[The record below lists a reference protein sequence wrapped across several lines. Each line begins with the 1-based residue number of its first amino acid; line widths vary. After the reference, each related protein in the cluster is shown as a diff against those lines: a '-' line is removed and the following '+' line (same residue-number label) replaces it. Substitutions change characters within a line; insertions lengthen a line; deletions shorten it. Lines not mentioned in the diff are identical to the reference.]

1 MGSYED
7 IEKMEYNL
15 ILDYY
20 RNHVAC
26 DKVIIG
32 ISGGLGEESAYIDMI
47 QSYLLG
53 VPQQGIWEYQTSEI
67 TKEKSY
73 VNVTNVDKK
82 GENERI
88 YYYSSVDGYPAG
100 TKEYIKHLFVSK
112 LLGWMTYSRLF
123 LHLREEKALCYDI
136 STSILA
142 YKDRGLL
149 ILNGSCRNKDSDYI
163 QKYFEQEYQS
173 IVQWHLSDEEF
184 SITQDKLI
192 TDTYFQMETTDLEI
206 AQLNYRYLM
215 TGKLWTQEDIM
226 KEFAGITKDSLLS
239 LSKDTYNFKHFT
251 HY

>member
-112 LLGWMTYSRLF
+112 LLG
-123 LHLREEKALCYDI
+123 
-136 STSILA
+136 
-142 YKDRGLL
+142 
-149 ILNGSCRNKDSDYI
+149 
-163 QKYFEQEYQS
+163 
-173 IVQWHLSDEEF
+173 
-184 SITQDKLI
+184 
-192 TDTYFQMETTDLEI
+192 
-206 AQLNYRYLM
+206 
-215 TGKLWTQEDIM
+215 
-226 KEFAGITKDSLLS
+226 
-239 LSKDTYNFKHFT
+239 
-251 HY
+251 